1 MPVSISAS
9 PSPRNRALHLA
20 GILAAALT
28 AAACTQ
34 NLNMDAVKKS
44 ISDGVAKQLS
54 LPIASVDCPATR
66 PVKTGDK
73 FECVATPTGGG
84 KLTISVSQKDDAS
97 NVAWEVAKTEGLL
110 DLGKV
115 EASVKT
121 GLKEQ
126 AKVEATVACGSRWK
140 AAKAGDSFDCQA
152 KTADGQAVPIVV
164 SVADNDG
171 NISWKTK

>member
-1 MPVSISAS
+1 
-9 PSPRNRALHLA
+9 
-20 GILAAALT
+20 
-28 AAACTQ
+28 
-34 NLNMDAVKKS
+34 
-44 ISDGVAKQLS
+44 
-54 LPIASVDCPATR
+54 
-66 PVKTGDK
+66 
-73 FECVATPTGGG
+73 
-84 KLTISVSQKDDAS
+84 VSQKDDAS